1 MRLQQDCEQLLPHLE
16 PKNAARGGE
25 QGISS
30 ARSIAPEEERW
41 CVKYHRPRNRPR
53 ALRRSAS
60 VRSHR
65 PKKRDECAIRVTT
78 AGGWPEVELKTLRP
92 QSEEQLGSTSAGL
105 KATVEHHRP
114 NATDRDA
121 AKESA
126 SAEETPIGRHESRY
140 RLETWTFEGSS
151 EDPGQRGLQVR

>member
-114 NATDRDA
+114 NATDRERCEGERKCGGD
-121 AKESA
+121 
-126 SAEETPIGRHESRY
+126 TDRTSREP
-140 RLETWTFEGSS
+140 LS
-151 EDPGQRGLQVR
+151 PGNLDFRGKL